1 LPGEWQIAKIPSER
15 KEIQRIIDWCKDH
28 LKEVQKMVFTLRH
41 LEDLESD
48 EICKVLNISTSNY
61 WVLIYRA
68 RLQMRDCVEKK
79 WLKG

>member
-1 LPGEWQIAKIPSER
+1 
-15 KEIQRIIDWCKDH
+15 
-28 LKEVQKMVFTLRH
+28 MVFTLRH